1 MKNTRYSYQREVIY
15 NNVMSRKDHP
25 TAEQIYEDVK
35 KEIPN
40 ISLGTVYRNLNFL
53 SDEGKIL
60 KVDLEK
66 SVFDSTLMLHNHM
79 ICEKCHGVFDVD
91 VDFNFVNFSDKFG
104 NLITKAD
111 VKFTGICKACA
122 NAH

>member
-1 MKNTRYSYQREVIY
+1 MKNTRYSFQREVIY

-53 SDEGKIL
+53 ADEGKIL

-66 SVFDSTLMLHNHM
+66 SVFDSTLEVHNHM
-79 ICEKCHGVFDVD
+79 LCEKCRRVVDVD
-91 VDFNFVNFSDKFG
+91 VDFDKVNFFDKLG
-104 NLITKAD
+104 NVITKAD
-111 VKFTGICKACA
+111 IRFTGICAQCKEK
-122 NAH
+122 

>member
-1 MKNTRYSYQREVIY
+1 MKNTRYSFQREVIY

-25 TAEQIYEDVK
+25 TAEQVYEDVK

-53 SDEGKIL
+53 ADEGKIL

-66 SVFDSTLMLHNHM
+66 SVFDSTLEVHNHM
-79 ICEKCHGVFDVD
+79 LCEKCRRVVDVD
-91 VDFNFVNFSDKFG
+91 VDFDKVNFFDKIG
-104 NLITKAD
+104 NIITKAD
-111 VKFTGICKACA
+111 IRFTGICAQCKEK
-122 NAH
+122 

>member
-1 MKNTRYSYQREVIY
+1 MKNTRYSFQREVIY

-53 SDEGKIL
+53 ADEGKIL

-66 SVFDSTLMLHNHM
+66 SVFDSTLEVHNHM
-79 ICEKCHGVFDVD
+79 LCEKCRRVVDVD
-91 VDFNFVNFSDKFG
+91 VDFDKVNFFDKIG
-104 NLITKAD
+104 NIITKAD
-111 VKFTGICKACA
+111 IRFTGICAQCKGK
-122 NAH
+122 

>member
-1 MKNTRYSYQREVIY
+1 MKNTRYSFQREVIY

-53 SDEGKIL
+53 ADEGKIL

-66 SVFDSTLMLHNHM
+66 SVFDSTLEVHNHM
-79 ICEKCHGVFDVD
+79 LCEKCRRIVDVD
-91 VDFNFVNFSDKFG
+91 VDFDKVNFFDKIG
-104 NLITKAD
+104 NIITKAD
-111 VKFTGICKACA
+111 IRFTGICAQCKEK
-122 NAH
+122 

>member
-1 MKNTRYSYQREVIY
+1 MKNTRYSFQREGIY

-53 SDEGKIL
+53 ADEGKIL

-66 SVFDSTLMLHNHM
+66 SVFDSTLEVHNHM
-79 ICEKCHGVFDVD
+79 LCEKCRRVVDVD
-91 VDFNFVNFSDKFG
+91 VDFDKVNFFDKIG
-104 NLITKAD
+104 NIITKAD
-111 VKFTGICKACA
+111 IRFTGICAQCKEK
-122 NAH
+122 

>member
-1 MKNTRYSYQREVIY
+1 MKNTRYSFQREVIY

-53 SDEGKIL
+53 ADEGKIL

-66 SVFDSTLMLHNHM
+66 SVFDSTLEVHNHM
-79 ICEKCHGVFDVD
+79 LCEKCRRVVDVD
-91 VDFNFVNFSDKFG
+91 VDFDKVNFFDKIG
-104 NLITKAD
+104 NIITKAD
-111 VKFTGICKACA
+111 IRFTGICARCKEK
-122 NAH
+122 

>member
-1 MKNTRYSYQREVIY
+1 MKSTRYSFQREVIY

-53 SDEGKIL
+53 ADEGKIL

-66 SVFDSTLMLHNHM
+66 SVFDSTLEVHNHM
-79 ICEKCHGVFDVD
+79 LCEKCRRVVDVD
-91 VDFNFVNFSDKFG
+91 VDFDKVNFFDKIG
-104 NLITKAD
+104 NIITKAD
-111 VKFTGICKACA
+111 IRFTGICAQCKEK
-122 NAH
+122 

>member
-1 MKNTRYSYQREVIY
+1 MKNTRYSFQREVIY

-40 ISLGTVYRNLNFL
+40 ISLGTVYRNLNFRA
-53 SDEGKIL
+53 DEGKIL

-66 SVFDSTLMLHNHM
+66 SVFDSTLEVHNHM
-79 ICEKCHGVFDVD
+79 LCEKCRRVVDVD
-91 VDFNFVNFSDKFG
+91 VDFDKVNFFDKLG
-104 NLITKAD
+104 NVITKAD
-111 VKFTGICKACA
+111 IRFTGICAQCKEK
-122 NAH
+122 

>member
-60 KVDLEK
+60 KVDLE
-66 SVFDSTLMLHNHM
+66 SGTMTVHLLEGLLD
-79 ICEKCHGVFDVD
+79 
-91 VDFNFVNFSDKFG
+91 
-104 NLITKAD
+104 
-111 VKFTGICKACA
+111 
-122 NAH
+122 

>member
-1 MKNTRYSYQREVIY
+1 MKNTRYSFQREVIY

-53 SDEGKIL
+53 ADEGKIL

-66 SVFDSTLMLHNHM
+66 SVFDSTLEVHNHM
-79 ICEKCHGVFDVD
+79 LCEKCRRVVDVD
-91 VDFNFVNFSDKFG
+91 VDFDKVNFFDKIG
-104 NLITKAD
+104 NIITKAD
-111 VKFTGICKACA
+111 IRFTGICAQCKEK
-122 NAH
+122 

>member
-1 MKNTRYSYQREVIY
+1 MKNTRYSLQREVIY

-53 SDEGKIL
+53 ADEGKIL

-66 SVFDSTLMLHNHM
+66 SVFDSTLEVHNHM
-79 ICEKCHGVFDVD
+79 LCEKCRRVVDVD
-91 VDFNFVNFSDKFG
+91 VDFDKVNFFDKIG
-104 NLITKAD
+104 NIITKAD
-111 VKFTGICKACA
+111 IRFTGICAQCKEK
-122 NAH
+122 

>member
-111 VKFTGICKACA
+111 VKFTGICKDCA